1 MAFHQTQNKD
11 KLAHLTAKDCQQ
23 HHSHMPVPSY
33 TQYKCSHYWDITSIN
48 CICRKESCEN
58 LVVRPSVQPYMTKM
72 PGWLQK
78 LSHGNEHW
86 AVNTCKYWQGWPQ
99 AKRATAHLD
108 LNRFSGMTKF
118 PPHCLPTHEHALQKC
133 PLATSKKRNWD
144 LSSIHLVE
152 HTQSKP
158 GLSLNPAS
166 VHPPLHWNTSIS
178 LCQSACLSHTHMQPK
193 YDLSAV
199 KNNIYHTVM
208 GHYTNHCNHQYVI
221 SLQPWK

>member
-33 TQYKCSHYWDITSIN
+33 MPYNCSHYWDIISI
-48 CICRKESCEN
+48 IVFAGKKSCDN

-133 PLATSKKRNWD
+133 PLATSKKKLRSQQHAPCRAHTKQTWTLPEPCECSSSPALKNSGEKQH
-144 LSSIHLVE
+144 LSYCD
-152 HTQSKP
+152 
-158 GLSLNPAS
+158 GSLYQ
-166 VHPPLHWNTSIS
+166 PL
-178 LCQSACLSHTHMQPK
+178 
-193 YDLSAV
+193 
-199 KNNIYHTVM
+199 
-208 GHYTNHCNHQYVI
+208 
-221 SLQPWK
+221 

>member
-48 CICRKESCEN
+48 CICRKESCDN

-133 PLATSKKRNWD
+133 PLATSKKETEISAAYT
-144 LSSIHLVE
+144 LSSTHKANLDSPWTLRVFILPCTETHPSPSASLPVSLT
-152 HTQSKP
+152 HTCN
-158 GLSLNPAS
+158 LNMIYQRWKTTFIILWWVIIPTI
-166 VHPPLHWNTSIS
+166 VITS
-178 LCQSACLSHTHMQPK
+178 T
-193 YDLSAV
+193 
-199 KNNIYHTVM
+199 
-208 GHYTNHCNHQYVI
+208 
-221 SLQPWK
+221 